1 MDQTWLFAWAS
12 LQTPRLVDILKI
24 VLTQTTFRF
33 SVEHRLPKVR
43 VGGWKMLEFL
53 DRLWVLAVETSLEV
67 RFIFAGKNQQI
78 GPHVS
83 QQLLWCGMFR
93 CNCTWMLL
101 HKFLVSP
108 KTCCFPW
115 EWWWISRNRLQGLL
129 TWVQVQVWTPLR
141 CISDLVSDLMLLHRD
156 GLLGVLHHVPKLCE
170 CLLDRGGFRG
180 NVVFG
185 TWWDFFFLSQE
196 SLDGWCDRL
205 ITSPIDFQTYGVPP
219 SLNGQEMERRFLVI
233 LASCWVWSLE
243 PGNLRV
249 ETSSFGCHLVGF
261 WLLEGW
267 TCCFKQFVG
276 SLRFWPWIYI
286 CTPWKLRWL
295 AGKSPVFSR
304 RYIFHFKGLCFS
316 IVIRLMGSKDRWW
329 SGCQVVWNLAFIVYA
344 TFRKRCLG
352 TNWQQ
357 NPLKVK
363 LNPQPNWSE
372 V

>member
-1 MDQTWLFAWAS
+1 MLTQKRTNIDIVLDQFCGVKTLTSLVEISDTRGLNGWIKDRLNKSTLGKPGSQYLLVPDHADVLVLRPGVTGRFFRWGFWQPSVSTFHCSLDPRPEDFTKRYGDRGGSKVEVTTCHHGNLSYSDKWGSDTFAFFCGGALGVRFHGIGWYQTWLSFLEMDQTWLFAWAS

-129 TWVQVQVWTPLR
+129 TWVQVQVWTPFDAYL
-141 CISDLVSDLMLLHRD
+141 ISCQILCCFIAMAYLVCFIMSQSS
-156 GLLGVLHHVPKLCE
+156 VSA
-170 CLLDRGGFRG
+170 CLTEAVSVETWCLERGG
-180 NVVFG
+180 
-185 TWWDFFFLSQE
+185 TSFFS
-196 SLDGWCDRL
+196 
-205 ITSPIDFQTYGVPP
+205 
-219 SLNGQEMERRFLVI
+219 
-233 LASCWVWSLE
+233 A
-243 PGNLRV
+243 
-249 ETSSFGCHLVGF
+249 
-261 WLLEGW
+261 
-267 TCCFKQFVG
+267 
-276 SLRFWPWIYI
+276 
-286 CTPWKLRWL
+286 
-295 AGKSPVFSR
+295 KSPLTDGVT
-304 RYIFHFKGLCFS
+304 G
-316 IVIRLMGSKDRWW
+316 W
-329 SGCQVVWNLAFIVYA
+329 
-344 TFRKRCLG
+344 
-352 TNWQQ
+352 
-357 NPLKVK
+357 
-363 LNPQPNWSE
+363 
-372 V
+372 